1 MGKSANQ
8 AFNVSADNEPKK
20 FRNTFAKVSAGL
32 VLAAGALGLA
42 GCDTRQSEVVSQNLS
57 QAADNFEID
66 RRIVF
71 YNSITNTYMLE
82 IQGKCSIKP
91 GQNTPGEIAVI
102 CKTGPDAYKKHYLA
116 QSNNVTYFMEQL
128 DSANVSAYNYSVTF
142 NPQIIVPDV
151 VVQGNARDLK
161 NAVTPRPGVLQTPAP
176 APTPK

>member
-1 MGKSANQ
+1 MSQPASK
-8 AFNVSADNEPKK
+8 AFNDNANDNSPK
-20 FRNTFAKVSAGL
+20 FRNAFLKATAGL

-151 VVQGNARDLK
+151 VVQGSGKDLK
-161 NAVTPRPGVLQTPAP
+161 NAVTPRAGVLQSAAPAP
-176 APTPK
+176 APK

>member
-1 MGKSANQ
+1 MGKPANQ
-8 AFNVSADNEPKK
+8 AFNKSIS
-20 FRNTFAKVSAGL
+20 NTFKKVSAGL
-32 VLAAGALGLA
+32 LLTAGLVGLA

-57 QAADNFEID
+57 EAADNFEID

-82 IQGKCSIKP
+82 IEGKCSIKP

-102 CKTGPDAYKKHYLA
+102 CKTGPNAYKKHYLA
-116 QSNNVTYFMEQL
+116 QSNNVTYFMEQI

-151 VVQGNARDLK
+151 VVQGSARDLK
-161 NAVTPRPGVLQTPAP
+161 NAVTPRPGVLQSPAP
-176 APTPK
+176 APASK